1 MLWGGFQIR
10 APLPNSKLHE
20 GAGFSRS
27 AELEDDAA
35 PIRSTSGTGAVEIRP
50 HGQEFLMGPGTRQV
64 PVLASE
70 FRYPLK
76 ITQQGFRLSA
86 FLPAEQEAM
95 ASTAPRTESV
105 ELSIGTSHQ
114 STGLGR
120 WTRDSFLHG
129 RAKPPH
135 FRHRPR
141 TVRVKAEESGTSFI
155 VLNSKKSPIGT
166 RRYG

>member
-50 HGQEFLMGPGTRQV
+50 HGQEFLIGPGTGQV
-64 PVLASE
+64 PILASE

-76 ITQQGFRLSA
+76 ITIGHQPENRPVSSGPIVGAEREKTAAPISGNVKTASKRSTSKQG
-86 FLPAEQEAM
+86 PEIVE
-95 ASTAPRTESV
+95 ES
-105 ELSIGTSHQ
+105 LGRDHGIGEGG
-114 STGLGR
+114 TGLSGQ
-120 WTRDSFLHG
+120 TGS
-129 RAKPPH
+129 AM
-135 FRHRPR
+135 FR
-141 TVRVKAEESGTSFI
+141 KDKGF
-155 VLNSKKSPIGT
+155 
-166 RRYG
+166 